1 MRKEKM
7 VTRTMVSTVGTALFI
22 NVETAEPFNE
32 PFTIPG
38 AYENIEKIEKKVR
51 ELIKDEKVRLAAVVE
66 YHKEENLYGMPES
79 TFLQYAAVLPP
90 RNQEKE
96 Q

>member
-22 NVETAEPFNE
+22 DIETAEPFNE

-38 AYENIEKIEKKVR
+38 FYENTEKIEKKLR

-90 RNQEKE
+90 RNQENK
-96 Q
+96 

>member
-7 VTRTMVSTVGTALFI
+7 VTRTMVSTVGAALLI

-38 AYENIEKIEKKVR
+38 FYENIEKLEKEVR

-79 TFLQYAAVLPP
+79 TFLKYATVLPP
-90 RNQEKE
+90 RNQENE
-96 Q
+96 

>member
-22 NVETAEPFNE
+22 DIETAEPFNE

-38 AYENIEKIEKKVR
+38 FYENIEKIEKKLR

-79 TFLQYAAVLPP
+79 TFLEYAAVLPP
-90 RNQEKE
+90 RNQENK
-96 Q
+96 

>member
-1 MRKEKM
+1 MRNEKM

-22 NVETAEPFNE
+22 NIETAQPFNE

-51 ELIKDEKVRLAAVVE
+51 ELIKDEKVRLAAIVE

-79 TFLQYAAVLPP
+79 TFLLFATVLPP
-90 RNQEKE
+90 RNQKKE